1 MADHQDFVMD
11 PLATSEVAGASPAR
25 RSLLARAIGLALLA
39 LGTSATRAETVL
51 RLARLENI
59 PDQFVGGE
67 ILKAVYKR
75 LGITVE
81 FVDLPAKR
89 ALIES
94 SQGRVDGEVQRIL
107 AVQSEF
113 ASLIAVRPSI
123 NYIEPS
129 AFVKQRVFRVDGWQS
144 IAPYS
149 IGIVRGVGSS
159 ERGTSGMSRV
169 EAVVTMDQLM
179 QMLDSGRIEVAVNDR
194 FSGVLINKKLRL
206 DKTLQ
211 PLSPALERIPLYHFL
226 HEQHRD
232 LVPRVEK
239 VLREME
245 ASGELER
252 LRQEIT
258 RRMLQDA
265 EK

>member
-1 MADHQDFVMD
+1 MDSYATVVFVG
-11 PLATSEVAGASPAR
+11 TRPAR
-25 RSLLARAIGLALLA
+25 RRLFALATGLVLLA
-39 LGTSATRAETVL
+39 LGASTAHSETAL
-51 RLARLENI
+51 RLARIENI

-67 ILKAVYKR
+67 ILKAVYQR
-75 LGITVE
+75 LDITLV

-89 ALIES
+89 ALVES
-94 SQGRVDGEVQRIL
+94 SQGRVDGEVHRIL

-113 ASLIAVRPSI
+113 PSLIAVRPSI

-129 AFVKQRVFRVDGWQS
+129 AFVKQRDFRVEGWNS

-159 ERGTSGMSRV
+159 ERGTSGMRQV
-169 EAVVTMDQLM
+169 EAVTTMDQLM

-194 FSGVLINKKLRL
+194 FSGVLVNKRLHLDTVLR
-206 DKTLQ
+206 
-211 PLSPALERIPLYHFL
+211 PLSPALERISLYHFL
-226 HEQHRD
+226 HERHRD

-239 VLREME
+239 VVQAME

-252 LRQEIT
+252 LRLEIT
-258 RRMLQDA
+258 GRMLRDA
-265 EK
+265 GK

>member
-1 MADHQDFVMD
+1 MD
-11 PLATSEVAGASPAR
+11 SLATSEVVGVSPAR
-25 RSLLARAIGLALLA
+25 RWLLTRTTGLVLLA
-39 LGTSATRAETVL
+39 LGMAPAHAQTVL

-67 ILKAVYKR
+67 ILKAVYQC

-89 ALIES
+89 ALAES
-94 SQGRVDGEVQRIL
+94 SLGRVDGEVHRIL

-113 ASLIAVRPSI
+113 PSLIPVRPSI

-129 AFVKQRVFRVDGWQS
+129 AFVKQRDFRVDGWNS

-159 ERGTSGMSRV
+159 ERGTKGMSKV
-169 EAVVTMDQLM
+169 EAVASMDQLM
-179 QMLDSGRIEVAVNDR
+179 QMLASGRIDVAVNDR

-211 PLSPALERIPLYHFL
+211 PLSPALEHIPLYHFL
-226 HEQHRD
+226 HERHRD

-239 VLREME
+239 VLQGME
-245 ASGELER
+245 ANGELER
-252 LRQEIT
+252 LRREIT
-258 RRMLQDA
+258 LRMLQEA